1 MLRLEGMHQLCFC
14 SWLVLAAAGPF
25 GHFEGCLY
33 FFGLEFAQPT
43 LLEHIMVGRGLVW
56 ARSSFIST
64 SSTYAA
70 DELGALQDSSLHWMV
85 GRIYSGLLGRPHLS
99 QGISLANPHSSTPSL
114 AMGLV

>member
-1 MLRLEGMHQLCFC
+1 MHQLCFC

-25 GHFEGCLY
+25 GHFEGC
-33 FFGLEFAQPT
+33 FFFWDLNLLSPRYLSILLWLLWVGLGKF
-43 LLEHIMVGRGLVW
+43 LG
-56 ARSSFIST
+56 IST

-70 DELGALQDSSLHWMV
+70 DELGALQDSSFHWMV
-85 GRIYSGLLGRPHLS
+85 GRIYSWLLGRPHLS